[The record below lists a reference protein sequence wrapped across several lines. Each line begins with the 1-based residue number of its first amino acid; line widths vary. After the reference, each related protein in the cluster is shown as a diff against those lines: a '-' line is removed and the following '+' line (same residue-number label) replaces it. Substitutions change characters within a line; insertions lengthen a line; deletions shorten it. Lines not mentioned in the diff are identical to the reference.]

1 MNPFYEIVERSL
13 TTGGVSKVYSG
24 YESEEAAR
32 ADVDGI
38 QEEGFWYE
46 VREER

>member
-13 TTGGVSKVYSG
+13 TTGGVSRVYSG
-24 YESEEAAR
+24 YVTEEAAR
-32 ADVDGI
+32 ADAEAI
-38 QEEGFWYE
+38 EKEGYWYE